1 MTTNNKK
8 RLLIATDNFLPRWD
22 GVARFLSAVIP
33 GLLDQYEVTVIA
45 PNFGHIEHEGYHLIQ
60 IPLRRGSYGDLKFAK
75 FKPVIIHKEI
85 KKADVVFTQT
95 IGPIGATSIVLAK
108 RSGKPL
114 VSFVHSM
121 ESELIPMAVGPT
133 PMRSMLY
140 SFMRWYTT
148 ILYGRP
154 KLLLTPS
161 ESVDDQLSW
170 QGINTKKRVVRL
182 GVDTKKFSP
191 GTAKTL
197 RKKLGFDEN
206 DVVIGQH
213 GRLAH
218 EKDLK
223 TLLRAF
229 LRVQKKYDQAKLLIV
244 ADGLPEIKRMFANR
258 EGVFL
263 PGSQSDVVQY
273 LRSMDI
279 FALSSLTET
288 TCLSALEAM
297 SVGLPV
303 ITTPVGF
310 VKDYVEDGTNGLF
323 FPFHDAYKLSNHLE
337 WAINHP
343 TLAKRMGERARE
355 LVEKEFSWDITIKN
369 IIECLD
375 SVTK

>member
-1 MTTNNKK
+1 MTTNKKK

-45 PNFGHIEHEGYHLIQ
+45 PNFGHIEHEGYHLVQ
-60 IPLRRGSYGDLKFAK
+60 IPLRRGSYGDLRFAK
-75 FKPVIIHKEI
+75 FKPLLIHKEI

-95 IGPIGATSIVLAK
+95 IGPIGGTSIFLAK
-108 RSGKPL
+108 KSGKPL

-121 ESELIPMAVGPT
+121 ESELVPMAVGPS
-133 PMRSMLY
+133 PMRSFLY

-154 KLLLTPS
+154 HLLITPS

-170 QGINTKKRVVRL
+170 QGITTRKQVVRL

-197 RKKLGFDEN
+197 RKKLGFEED
-206 DVVIGQH
+206 DIIIGQH

-229 LRVQKKYDQAKLLIV
+229 LRVQKKYKQAKLMIV
-244 ADGLPEIKRMFANR
+244 ADGLPEIKRIFTNR
-258 EGVFL
+258 EGIIL
-263 PGSQSDVVQY
+263 PGPQSDVVPY
-273 LRSMDI
+273 LRATDI
-279 FALSSLTET
+279 FALTSLTET

-310 VKDYVEDGTNGLF
+310 VKDYVDDGKNGLF
-323 FPFHDAYKLSNHLE
+323 FPFHDAYKLSTHLE

-343 TLAKRMGERARE
+343 TLAKRMGEKARE
-355 LVEKEFSWDITIKN
+355 LVEEEFSWEITIKS
-369 IIECLD
+369 IIGCLD
-375 SVTK
+375 NITK